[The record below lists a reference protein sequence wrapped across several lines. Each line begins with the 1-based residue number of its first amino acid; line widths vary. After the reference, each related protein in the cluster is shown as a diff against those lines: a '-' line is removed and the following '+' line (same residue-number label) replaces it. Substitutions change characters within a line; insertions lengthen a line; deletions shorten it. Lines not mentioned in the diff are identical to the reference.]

1 MIGAKNNKRFS
12 LDRYQRPVHSDP
24 LFWTTS
30 LVVGPWGI
38 LASYTCVRAILPQ
51 CSNLSHTCVVREA
64 RPMLNFLNQCY
75 SFTGN
80 YRSFRIHAE
89 LLKCKKRIY
98 VLSLFKCFIFF
109 LRKKLI
115 RLGIIYLETYLSCIG
130 FLTYLVL
137 ASINA
142 LLDQWL
148 RANGHSVKLQKG
160 NSFLPFYSSPRFV
173 KFLNF
178 VMTRLC
184 FEQYFWWTKQSV
196 VVALRLE
203 KVSVR

>member
-1 MIGAKNNKRFS
+1 MRIWRQLLRPHSWLALKTINVFHWIVTKG
-12 LDRYQRPVHSDP
+12 PVHSDP

-51 CSNLSHTCVVREA
+51 CSNLSHACVVREA

-109 LRKKLI
+109 LRMKLI

-130 FLTYLVL
+130 FHQCSPGPMT
-137 ASINA
+137 AGE
-142 LLDQWL
+142 W
-148 RANGHSVKLQKG
+148 
-160 NSFLPFYSSPRFV
+160 PFRQTAER
-173 KFLNF
+173 K
-178 VMTRLC
+178 
-184 FEQYFWWTKQSV
+184 
-196 VVALRLE
+196 
-203 KVSVR
+203 